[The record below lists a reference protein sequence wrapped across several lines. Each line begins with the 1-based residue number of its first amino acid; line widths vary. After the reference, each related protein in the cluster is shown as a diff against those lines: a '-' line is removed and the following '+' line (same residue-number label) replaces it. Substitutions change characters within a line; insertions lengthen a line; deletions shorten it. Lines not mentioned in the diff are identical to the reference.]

1 MHWFL
6 FKITFSL
13 DFKTT
18 PFNPALLQ
26 SLNVSIPIVGRSI
39 LRSCFF
45 LGNLIKI

>member
-18 PFNPALLQ
+18 PNLKKLTYLDVMSRFNVD
-26 SLNVSIPIVGRSI
+26 SSV
-39 LRSCFF
+39 FMD
-45 LGNLIKI
+45 IKLPQ